1 MAALIL
7 WKGQSL
13 GEQRGTMEIQA
24 VLQIIIELY

>member
-13 GEQRGTMEIQA
+13 GEQWGTMEIQA